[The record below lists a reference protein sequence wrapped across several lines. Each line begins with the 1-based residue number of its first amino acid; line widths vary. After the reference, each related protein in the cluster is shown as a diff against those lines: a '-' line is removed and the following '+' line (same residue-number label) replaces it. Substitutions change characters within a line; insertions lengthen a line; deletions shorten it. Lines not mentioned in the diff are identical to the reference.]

1 MGLAFWTELP
11 EILNILFSKHDC
23 RCIVLRGLGKNFS
36 AGLDLN
42 EAASYMVSNGEDPA
56 RDSYRRLQ
64 LIRQMQLAISSVAN
78 SPVPVIACVQG
89 AVVGGGVDL
98 ITVCCSQ
105 KWRIS
110 DWRWLKHFF
119 MTCRHVTFASLQRTL
134 GKFVACWFTVPAF
147 HIAFRFC
154 IKEVD
159 VGIVAGTPFKWC
171 HIFQFCFSSCRFQIL
186 EQFNECHGLLPT
198 DPGSMRWCSLVGAEL
213 QFLKITKSFIY
224 LRNW

>member
-1 MGLAFWTELP
+1 MKRESVSNAMGLAFWTELP

-105 KWRIS
+105 K
-110 DWRWLKHFF
+110 
-119 MTCRHVTFASLQRTL
+119 
-134 GKFVACWFTVPAF
+134 
-147 HIAFRFC
+147 
-154 IKEVD
+154 
-159 VGIVAGTPFKWC
+159 
-171 HIFQFCFSSCRFQIL
+171 
-186 EQFNECHGLLPT
+186 
-198 DPGSMRWCSLVGAEL
+198 
-213 QFLKITKSFIY
+213 
-224 LRNW
+224 